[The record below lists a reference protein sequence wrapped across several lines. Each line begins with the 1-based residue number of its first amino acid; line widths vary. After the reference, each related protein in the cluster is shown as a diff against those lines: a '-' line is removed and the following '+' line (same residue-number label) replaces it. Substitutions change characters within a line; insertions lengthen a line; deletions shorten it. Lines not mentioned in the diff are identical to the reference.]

1 MKIDYINE
9 QLCNSID
16 INEHVLNPCN
26 DMTIPENYE
35 ILQNNITIH

>member
-1 MKIDYINE
+1 MKIHYTNE

-26 DMTIPENYE
+26 AMTIHENYE
-35 ILQNNITIH
+35 ILKNNITIH